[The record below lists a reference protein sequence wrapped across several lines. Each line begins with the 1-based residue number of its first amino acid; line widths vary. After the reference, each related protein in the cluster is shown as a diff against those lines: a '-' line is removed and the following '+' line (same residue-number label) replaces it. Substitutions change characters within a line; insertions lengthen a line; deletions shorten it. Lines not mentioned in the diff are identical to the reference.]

1 MTRPA
6 RLAVALAALALFPAP
21 GARAFFDI
29 PVDPSK
35 LIEGGTKITKG
46 ATGIGAGEEMAIG
59 EAVSVEIIAAY
70 GGLWQDEA
78 ATRRIN
84 LLIRTLGAY
93 SERPVLR
100 YRAGILDST
109 AVNGFSA
116 PGGWV
121 FITRG
126 AYEAASGDDQLAGIL
141 AHEIA
146 HISRR
151 HALRII
157 SRNETFSGLVD
168 VASGSSSDFAA
179 FDLGIDKATA
189 TILKHGYDAGTEFEA
204 DRVGRWIAHSAGY
217 DKDGLRDFLLRLQ
230 SSQGEGGGEVFSTHP
245 PLKDRIARLQR

>member
-1 MTRPA
+1 MSR
-6 RLAVALAALALFPAP
+6 ALASLLLLAAATPSF
-21 GARAFFDI
+21 AFFDI

-35 LIEGGTKITKG
+35 LIEGGAKITKG
-46 ATGIGAGEEMAIG
+46 ASGVGAGEELAIG

-78 ATRRIN
+78 ATRRVN

-93 SERPVLR
+93 SDRPLLR
-100 YRAGILDST
+100 YRAGILDSPT
-109 AVNGFSA
+109 VNGFSA

-126 AYEAASGDDQLAGIL
+126 AYEAATSEDQLAGIL

-157 SRNETFSGLVD
+157 ARNEAFSGLVD
-168 VASGSSSDFAA
+168 VAAGSSSDFAA

-217 DKDGLRDFLLRLQ
+217 DKDGLRDFLVHLQ
-230 SSQGEGGGEVFSTHP
+230 ATQGGGGEVFSTHP
-245 PLKDRIARLQR
+245 PLKDRIARLQK